1 MLGIVKTPNPVLLAK
16 AKIVKKIDKTI
27 FGLIEDMKK
36 TILATKEPKGVGL
49 AAPQVGK
56 SLRIFITKPLD
67 TSPFTV
73 FINPEIIWVSNE
85 KTEGVPERDK
95 KYEGCLSIPTIWGL
109 VHRAKKIKVRYQTL
123 GPKPFTLYPRT
134 RTFSGFLATI
144 IQHET
149 DHLNG
154 ILFTKRVLEQ
164 GEKFYK
170 VVKNAKGEE
179 EFEEIEL

>member
-1 MLGIVKTPNPVLLAK
+1 MDIVKTPDPVLLTK
-16 AKIVKKIDKTI
+16 TKRVLKVDKIIL
-27 FGLIEDMKK
+27 GLIEEMKK
-36 TILATKEPKGVGL
+36 TLIATIEPKGVGL

-56 SLRIFITKPLD
+56 SLRIFITKPFD

-73 FINPEIIWVSNE
+73 FINPEIVWVSGE

-95 KYEGCLSIPTIWGL
+95 KYEGCLSIPTVWGL
-109 VHRAKKIKVRYQTL
+109 VHRAKKIKVSYQTL
-123 GPKPFTLYPRT
+123 GPIPYTLYPRN
-134 RTFSGFLATI
+134 RTFSGFIATI

-164 GEKFYK
+164 KEKFYK